1 MKNTAKRIELL
12 TELHRPLEEHWA
24 AAPRLGL
31 DAKGSD
37 YVYKFHVARL
47 QDIYSGQEL
56 GPSGQIQSSG
66 VKEIA
71 NESPATQLYGVR
83 GLLTEMT
90 PGKLNYIAHRQRQG
104 NFTTFYIVCT
114 YLHFASNIFR
124 LYNMIILCILFNNCT

>member
-1 MKNTAKRIELL
+1 MSNMAKRIGLL

-56 GPSGQIQSSG
+56 GVSGQIQSSG

-90 PGKLNYIAHRQRQG
+90 PGIINCIAMHIGIYIS
-104 NFTTFYIVCT
+104 FTS
-114 YLHFASNIFR
+114 A
-124 LYNMIILCILFNNCT
+124 LCS